1 LKVTKCPDRE
11 ITFVGKIDY
20 HSKKRDCRMTKKT
33 RTNVINLSSVSAKNS
48 KIPRTLARNIQDN
61 EVTGPGRDIA
71 RMILGSRLVG
81 GKNSE
86 IWHLEGVLAGDPWET
101 VPLGEFSVSRI
112 PKMSQP
118 SHAVVGYLTPP
129 EGYQMSFG
137 LDELW
142 NQFKG
147 IMAHLGYD
155 IEGYYGSLSL
165 MGQPVYFE
173 EFEADLEDE

>member
-1 LKVTKCPDRE
+1 
-11 ITFVGKIDY
+11 
-20 HSKKRDCRMTKKT
+20 MAKKT
-33 RTNVINLSSVSAKNS
+33 RTNVINLSSVTAKNS
-48 KIPRTLARNIQDN
+48 KIPRVLSRNFQDN
-61 EVTGPGRDIA
+61 ETTGPEREIT
-71 RMILGSRLVG
+71 RMILGSRLLG
-81 GKNSE
+81 GKHTE
-86 IWHLEGVLAGDPWET
+86 IWHLEGVLAGEPWET

-129 EGYQMSFG
+129 EGFQLTFG

-147 IMAHLGYD
+147 IMGNLGYD
-155 IEGYYGSLSL
+155 LEGFYGSLSL

-173 EFEADLEDE
+173 EFEADLDDDD